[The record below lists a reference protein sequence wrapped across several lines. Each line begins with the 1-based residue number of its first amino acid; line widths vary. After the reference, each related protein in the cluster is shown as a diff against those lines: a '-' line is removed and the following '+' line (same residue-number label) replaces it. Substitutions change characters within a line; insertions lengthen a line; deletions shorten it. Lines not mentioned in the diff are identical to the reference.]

1 MHKAGG
7 GKPAKMLGR
16 QHFAIA
22 PVVLAKD
29 DRRVDLSAVESIE
42 QLAGVVEP
50 HFDGERRVMGIEP
63 CQQGRDFRPTN
74 MGGNPQRKA
83 TASRREPGDRAIMC
97 GEEVTSGLEERC
109 TLG

>member
-29 DRRVDLSAVESIE
+29 DRGIDLPVVESIE

-50 HFDGERRVMGIEP
+50 HFDCQCRVMGIEP
-63 CQQGRDFRPTN
+63 R
-74 MGGNPQRKA
+74 
-83 TASRREPGDRAIMC
+83 
-97 GEEVTSGLEERC
+97 
-109 TLG
+109 